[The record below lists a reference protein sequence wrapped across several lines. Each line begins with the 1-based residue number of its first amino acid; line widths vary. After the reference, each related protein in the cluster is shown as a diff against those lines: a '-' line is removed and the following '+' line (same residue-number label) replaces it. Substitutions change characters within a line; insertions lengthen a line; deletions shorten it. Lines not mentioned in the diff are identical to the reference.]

1 MTMDKKNMAQIANK
15 VTKDVL
21 AGFSSDDSGFKQMF
35 SEMMADALK
44 EATSPLIQKIDEQ
57 REMIE
62 ALQGG
67 VEKVGKATKKERKKK
82 DPNAPKRK
90 SGPYIMYS
98 QHQRAVLKES
108 GIEKVPLKALAQMWK
123 QESDEVKQLWAQWG
137 ENREEDQPEPGV
149 NAEESYTN
157 FVARAAIDTDGDGK
171 ISADELAA
179 AKSKT
184 TAQKDILEVCTLSRE
199 EVDKIG
205 TKDSTCYKIAQ
216 IKEALAMYGL
226 DVTGNKAEKVQRL
239 KDHCIS
245 LIDAGKTTA
254 EGADSDY
261 DSANDD
267 EDE

>member
-123 QESDEVKQLWAQWG
+123 QESEQVKTEWKEWAKT
-137 ENREEDQPEPGV
+137 DQTDPSPAVGID
-149 NAEESYTN
+149 AQDSYTT
-157 FVARAAIDTDGDGK
+157 FVARAALDTDGDGT
-171 ISADELAA
+171 ISAQELAA
-179 AKSKT
+179 ATGVSASVEPLT
-184 TAQKDILEVCTLSRE
+184 VCTLSDDE
-199 EVDKIG
+199 IEAIG
-205 TKDSTCYKIAQ
+205 TKDSQIYKIAD
-216 IKEALAMYGL
+216 IKKALQEYGL
-226 DVTGNKAEKVQRL
+226 DVSGSKAEKVQRL
-239 KDHCIS
+239 KNHCYS
-245 LIDAGKTTA
+245 LKESEPSDGEGKS
-254 EGADSDY
+254 DS
-261 DSANDD
+261 
-267 EDE
+267 EDELEEEDE